1 MVKTA
6 SEDTALLASA
16 QQRAQILLEEYIGN
30 IGNVTGKEYSVEWKY
45 IKSDDMNLKNTP
57 ESSLGSEEVKEMD

>member
-16 QQRAQILLEEYIGN
+16 QQRAQI
-30 IGNVTGKEYSVEWKY
+30 Y
-45 IKSDDMNLKNTP
+45 IKSDDMNIKNTP
-57 ESSLGSEEVKEMD
+57 EGSPNSEEVKEMD

>member
-16 QQRAQILLEEYIGN
+16 QQRAQILLEEYVGN
-30 IGNVTGKEYSVEWKY
+30 IGNVTGKEYSIVWKY
-45 IKSDDMNLKNTP
+45 IKSDDMNIKNTP
-57 ESSLGSEEVKEMD
+57 EGSPNSEEVKEMD